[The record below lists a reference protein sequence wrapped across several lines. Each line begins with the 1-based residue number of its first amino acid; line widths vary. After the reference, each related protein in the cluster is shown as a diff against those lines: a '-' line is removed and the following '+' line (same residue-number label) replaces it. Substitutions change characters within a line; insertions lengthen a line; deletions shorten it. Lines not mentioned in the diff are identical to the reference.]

1 MRKNTINHLTIANIK
16 RKPMRTFGLV
26 FIVMLFTFMMLAG
39 SLMTLSLS
47 RGVALLSDRLGA
59 DVMAVPAGHEAK
71 IESVLLQGSPNPFYL
86 PNNALDKLNSL
97 AGIAKMSPQT
107 YITKLET
114 AYYDQPI
121 QLIGIEPDSDFLISA
136 WLNQKAMPKL
146 ADDQCIIG
154 YRINSKVG
162 DVITLFDKD
171 YRVVGSLKQTGL
183 AFDATI
189 FVNRTAAKQIL
200 RQHLSSD
207 DNTTAENDDLIS
219 TVMIKLK
226 TGFRSEQ
233 VARQINHQFADE
245 GIFGMYSKRFVNS
258 MSSNL
263 LFIVRAVNAAI
274 VAIGL
279 LTIIIMSLVF
289 SMILR
294 ERKKEIATLRILG
307 ANKGQLNALIVKESA
322 LVSLIGALIGI
333 VLSFGLLY
341 LYGVK
346 IAANLK
352 IPFILPNFI
361 SLIGWALGC
370 LLIGLLIGPLSSLY
384 ALRKMARWEIYHQFR
399 ENE

>member
-1 MRKNTINHLTIANIK
+1 MRKITINYLTIANIK
-16 RKPMRTFGLV
+16 KKPMRTLGLV

-47 RGVALLSDRLGA
+47 GGVALLSDRLGA
-59 DVMAVPAGHEAK
+59 DIMAVPAGHEAK

-97 AGIAKMSPQT
+97 VGIAKMSPQT
-107 YITKLET
+107 YIAKRET
-114 AYYDQPI
+114 PYCDQPI

-136 WLNQKAMPKL
+136 WLDQKENPKIT
-146 ADDQCIIG
+146 DGQCIIG
-154 YRINSKVG
+154 YKINSKVG
-162 DVITLFDKD
+162 DIITLFDSD
-171 YRVVGSLKQTGL
+171 YRVVSRLKQTGL
-183 AFDATI
+183 AFDATV
-189 FVNRTAAKQIL
+189 FVNRIAAKQIL
-200 RQHLSSD
+200 RQNLSVAE
-207 DNTTAENDDLIS
+207 NTTAENDDLIS

-226 TGFRSEQ
+226 SGYQSEQ
-233 VARQINHQFADE
+233 IAQQINHQYASE
-245 GIFGMYSKRFVNS
+245 GIFGMYSKKFVNS

-263 LFIVRAVNAAI
+263 LVIVRFVKAAI
-274 VAIGL
+274 IAIGL

-307 ANKGQLNALIVKESA
+307 ASKGQLNALIIKESA

-333 VLSFGLLY
+333 VLGFGLLY
-341 LYGVK
+341 LYGVN
-346 IAANLK
+346 IATNLK

-361 SLIGWALGC
+361 ALIGWGVGC
-370 LLIGLLIGPLSSLY
+370 LLIGLFIGPLSSLY

-399 ENE
+399 EDE